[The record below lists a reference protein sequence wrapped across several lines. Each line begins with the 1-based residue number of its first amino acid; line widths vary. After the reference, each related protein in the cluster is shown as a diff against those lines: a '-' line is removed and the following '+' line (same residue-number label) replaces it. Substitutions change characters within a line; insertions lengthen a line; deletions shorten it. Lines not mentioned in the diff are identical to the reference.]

1 MAVASDYPCPFTPSR
16 SIDEYPNS
24 VHLEA
29 LSLLLPGPEFPVIL
43 IPEVEPVTWA
53 VISHSERWNALG
65 SGMERIQDLT
75 K

>member
-43 IPEVEPVTWA
+43 IPEVEPVT
-53 VISHSERWNALG
+53 
-65 SGMERIQDLT
+65 
-75 K
+75 